1 MNESFAHFHRR
12 VGQVRSPRLVADNR
26 GLCTYYLL
34 HLRITARQ
42 GLCLDN
48 TLGSWGFWRTQ
59 GWREHW
65 VFV

>member
-1 MNESFAHFHRR
+1 MNESFAHFHRL
-12 VGQVRSPRLVADNR
+12 VGQVPSPRLVADNR

-34 HLRITARQ
+34 HLHKTARQ

-48 TLGSWGFWRTQ
+48 TLRSRGFWRTQ
-59 GWREHW
+59 GRREHL